1 MDPQALVDPGAST
14 GAVPAPLWF
23 VVFFKV
29 LGFTLH
35 AWPMSLWYAGL
46 PLALGLHAVAGENG
60 RRLGT
65 RLMRQM
71 PVIIA
76 FGVNLGIV
84 PLLFIQLAYY
94 KVFYPATILMAWYW
108 LGIVALLTLAYYG
121 VYAYAMGLSE
131 TGDGLS
137 GWRRA
142 AGWAAAVCFL
152 AIGLLF
158 ANAMS
163 LMARVENWPELWRA
177 TSTAGAPRGTAL
189 NLADPTLWP
198 RWLLMFGLAIA
209 TTAAWVFLDAAFFA
223 ARETDRYRAWARRFA
238 PKLYTLGLLVGAA
251 AGAWYVFGTWS
262 DELRRAMFTTPTV
275 VLTAATAA
283 APGAVWL
290 LLLAG
295 SRSGGGHVAA
305 ALVALAQLATLAL
318 NAVSRQIVQHL
329 ELRPFFDPLAAPTD
343 VQYGPLAMFLV
354 VFVLGLGVVGWMVT
368 QTVRAAKARTT

>member
-1 MDPQALVDPGAST
+1 MDPQAFVDPSAST

-46 PLALGLHAVAGENG
+46 PLALGLRALAGENG

-65 RLMRQM
+65 RLLRQM

-108 LGIVALLTLAYYG
+108 LAIVGLLTLAYYG
-121 VYAYAMGLSE
+121 VYAYAMGLGE

-137 GWRRA
+137 SWRRA
-142 AGWAAAVCFL
+142 AGWAAAACFL
-152 AIGLLF
+152 AIGFLF
-158 ANAMS
+158 ANGMS

-189 NLADPTLWP
+189 NLGDPTLWP
-198 RWLLMFGLAIA
+198 RWVLMFGLAIA

-223 ARETDRYRAWARRFA
+223 ARETDRYRHWARRFA
-238 PKLYTLGLLVGAA
+238 PRLYAVGMIVGAA

-262 DELRRAMFTTPTV
+262 DDLRRAMFAPPTA
-275 VLTAATAA
+275 VLTVATAV

-290 LLLAG
+290 LLLAA
-295 SRSGGGHVAA
+295 SRGAGGRAAA
-305 ALVALAQLATLAL
+305 ALIALAQLATLAL
-318 NAVSRQIVQHL
+318 NAVSRQTVQHI
-329 ELRPFFDPLAAPTD
+329 ELRPVFDPLAAPTA
-343 VQYGPLAMFLV
+343 VQYGPVVMILAGCG
-354 VFVLGLGVVGWMVT
+354 LGLGGVGWMGG
-368 QTVRAAKARTT
+368 QTARAVRARAA